1 MSADPRP
8 VGARFI
14 APAPARAR
22 SLSPSR
28 VLAYAVLVLF
38 AAFYLMPIYVLLVTG
53 LKSFTEVS
61 LDRMWNLP
69 ASFSL
74 DSFRDAWF
82 GNEQTAIR
90 GLANNFANSIK
101 LTVPASIISALLGSL
116 NGYVL
121 AKWKFRGA
129 DLLFPAI
136 LFGMFIPYQAILIPL
151 MQTMQTIGL
160 YGTIQG
166 LVFVHVVYGI
176 PITTLIFRNYYA
188 SIPTELVE
196 AARID
201 GAGIFGVYRHVL
213 FPLSLPGFVVVL
225 IWQFTSIWNEFLFAI
240 VLTSNPNVQPIMVAL
255 NNLAGSYSV
264 QWNVQMAGALM
275 AALPTLLVY
284 ILLGRYFLRG
294 LLAGS
299 LKG

>member
-1 MSADPRP
+1 MSTTTLTPIR
-8 VGARFI
+8 
-14 APAPARAR
+14 R
-22 SLSPSR
+22 SAFRPSR
-28 VLAYAVLVLF
+28 VLIYLALLVF

-61 LDRMWNLP
+61 LDRMWQLP
-69 ASFSL
+69 QSFSL

-82 GNEQTAIR
+82 GNESTAIP
-90 GLANNFANSIK
+90 GIGQNFINSML
-101 LTVPASIISALLGSL
+101 LTVPATVISAILGSM

-129 DLLFPAI
+129 DVLFPAI

-151 MQTMQTIGL
+151 VQTLRGLGL
-160 YGTIQG
+160 YGSIPG
-166 LVFVHVVYGI
+166 LVFTHVIYGI

-201 GAGIFGVYRHVL
+201 GAGILGVYRHIL
-213 FPLSLPGFVVVL
+213 FPISMPGFIVVM

-240 VLTSNPNVQPIMVAL
+240 VLTSNPKVQPITVAL
-255 NNLAGSYSV
+255 NNLAGSFSV
-264 QWNVQMAGALM
+264 QWNIQMAGALL
-275 AALPTLLVY
+275 AAIPTLLVY
-284 ILLGRYFLRG
+284 IFLGRYFLRG

>member
-1 MSADPRP
+1 MSARVTAAPKASFVSSLRP
-8 VGARFI
+8 GRI
-14 APAPARAR
+14 AI
-22 SLSPSR
+22 
-28 VLAYAVLVLF
+28 YATLF
-38 AAFYLMPIYVLLVTG
+38 VFALFYLMPVYVLFVTG
-53 LKSFTEVS
+53 LKSFTEVT
-61 LDRMWNLP
+61 LDKMWSLP

-82 GNEQTAIR
+82 GNTQSAIP
-90 GLANNFANSIK
+90 GLAANFYNTIL
-101 LTVPASIISALLGSL
+101 LTVPATLISSALGSL

-121 AKWKFRGA
+121 SKWRFKGA
-129 DLLFPAI
+129 DVLFPVI
-136 LFGMFIPYQAILIPL
+136 LFGMFIPYQAVLIPL
-151 MQTMQTIGL
+151 VQTMQAIGL
-160 YGTIQG
+160 YGSIPG

-188 SIPTELVE
+188 GVPTELVE

-201 GAGIFGVYRHVL
+201 GAGILGVYRFVL
-213 FPLSLPGFVVVL
+213 FPLSIPGFVVVI

-240 VLTSNPNVQPIMVAL
+240 VLTSNPKVQPIMVAL

-264 QWNVQMAGALM
+264 QWNIQMAGALM
-275 AALPTLLVY
+275 AAIPTLLVY
-284 ILLGRYFLRG
+284 VLLGRYFLRG